1 VFAIFGMPGWS
12 ELLII
17 LFLVLLLFG
26 STRLPSLMRS
36 LGASA
41 REFKKGVQG
50 IEEDLEEAAKSAAKD
65 DKDA

>member
-50 IEEDLEEAAKSAAKD
+50 IEEDLEEAANSAAKD